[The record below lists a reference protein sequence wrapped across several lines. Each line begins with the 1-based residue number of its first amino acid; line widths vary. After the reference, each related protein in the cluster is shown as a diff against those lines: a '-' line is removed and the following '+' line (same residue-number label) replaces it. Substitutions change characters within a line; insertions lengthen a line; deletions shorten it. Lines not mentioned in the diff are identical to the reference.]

1 MKYKLG
7 VDAEDIRHQIWFAIG
22 FAEALSEALGYG
34 EVVVTSLRDG
44 THSAKSLHYEGLAM
58 DLRTRNLTAE
68 QICGWVSLLKK
79 YLDPRGFDVV
89 LEEDHIHVEF
99 QPKPGEH
106 FDERVI

>member
-44 THSAKSLHYEGLAM
+44 THSAKPS
-58 DLRTRNLTAE
+58 
-68 QICGWVSLLKK
+68 
-79 YLDPRGFDVV
+79 
-89 LEEDHIHVEF
+89 
-99 QPKPGEH
+99 
-106 FDERVI
+106 